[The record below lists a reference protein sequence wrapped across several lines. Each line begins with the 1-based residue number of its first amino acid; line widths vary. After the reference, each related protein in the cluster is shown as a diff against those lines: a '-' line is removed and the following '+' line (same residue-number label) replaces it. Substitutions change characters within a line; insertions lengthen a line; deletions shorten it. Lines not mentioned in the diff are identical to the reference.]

1 MYVTSTLT
9 TTLSKVL
16 LTLQLSS
23 KKKLRTHYF
32 HVRMQIVCFIDA
44 TTLPAHERVYIRLF
58 QRENSYSKKE
68 EGFLYSYKIIVKK
81 A

>member
-1 MYVTSTLT
+1 
-9 TTLSKVL
+9 
-16 LTLQLSS
+16 
-23 KKKLRTHYF
+23 
-32 HVRMQIVCFIDA
+32 MQIVCFIDA

-81 A
+81 GLVFL

>member
-1 MYVTSTLT
+1 MCYINPDNHSFK
-9 TTLSKVL
+9 SL
-16 LTLQLSS
+16 LTLQLFLE
-23 KKKLRTHYF
+23 KKFAH
-32 HVRMQIVCFIDA
+32 
-44 TTLPAHERVYIRLF
+44 TLFSCAHANSLLYRCYDTPAHERVYIRLF